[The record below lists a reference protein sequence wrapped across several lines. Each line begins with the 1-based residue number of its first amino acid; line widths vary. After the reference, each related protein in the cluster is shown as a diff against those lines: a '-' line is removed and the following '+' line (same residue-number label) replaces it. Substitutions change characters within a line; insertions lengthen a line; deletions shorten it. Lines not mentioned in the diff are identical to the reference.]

1 MNAMART
8 TGFLIAL
15 VVCMGLAAL
24 AALTKVLALAV
35 GAGLAFGVTAIVF
48 ARELGSHD
56 VVGHHDIVV
65 GSMKA
70 RVVILRVVGA
80 ICLVGS
86 LAAIPAVIS

>member
-1 MNAMART
+1 MPRT

-15 VVCMGLAAL
+15 VVCLGLGAL

-56 VVGHHDIVV
+56 VVGHYDLVV
-65 GSMKA
+65 GSTKT
-70 RVVILRVVGA
+70 RVIILRVVGA
-80 ICLVGS
+80 ICVVGS
-86 LAAIPAVIS
+86 LAAIPAVVS